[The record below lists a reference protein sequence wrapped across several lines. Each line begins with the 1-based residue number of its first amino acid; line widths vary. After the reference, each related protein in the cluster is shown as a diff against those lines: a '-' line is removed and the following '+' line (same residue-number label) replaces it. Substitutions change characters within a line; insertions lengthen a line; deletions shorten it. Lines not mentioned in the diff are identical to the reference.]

1 MYVTLGGGITQHLL
15 TASDKTIKA
24 SKVTWTTSNKKI
36 ATVSKSGKVTG
47 KKKGTV
53 TIKAKYKGKT
63 YKCKAYVKY
72 ATKKYSSISLKVG
85 DTAKQII
92 YAASGNPAST
102 SKVKFTVEKGK
113 ENIAT
118 VNNEGLIT
126 AVSEGTVKIYAEY
139 FGVKY
144 KATVSV
150 SPNEQKQEEQK
161 EEEKKEESQQ
171 QPATPPAGG
180 GGGGGAGGGSTTS
193 GGGTSSGGGSGSTP
207 SGGGGSD
214 TPAKPTE
221 PEIIKYTVSF
231 NPNGG
236 GGVMDSKEIEKDKEY
251 TLPDCVFDS
260 PAGQKFKAW
269 NVNGSEYAIGKSI
282 KITKDTLVKA
292 VWEDN
297 IYTVSFVSN
306 GGSGTMSSVK
316 VKHGESYM
324 LPSNGFD
331 EPSGQGFK
339 AWNVNGEEK
348 KPGDSISVTK
358 DITIKAIWQV
368 EEKSMK
374 DASYAEYKEMKA
386 NNTLEDFKAKFIKE
400 YGPKQYSTWLI
411 KMVEEENN
419 EKNQDKDYISGIDF

>member
-1 MYVTLGGGITQHLL
+1 MKRTIGILLVLFVAFTMSFGMAGSAYAASRITHLEKSTMYVTLGGGITQHLL
-15 TASDKTIKA
+15 TASGKTIKA

-47 KKKGTV
+47 KKV
-53 TIKAKYKGKT
+53 TTSKTGPVMIKAKYKGKT

-171 QPATPPAGG
+171 QQPATPPAGG
-180 GGGGGAGGGSTTS
+180 GTSGGAGGGST
-193 GGGTSSGGGSGSTP
+193 P
-207 SGGGGSD
+207 SGGGESATD
-214 TPAKPTE
+214 TPTKPTE
-221 PEIIKYTVSF
+221 PEIIKYIVSF
-231 NPNGG
+231 NSNGG
-236 GGVMDSKEIEKDKEY
+236 TGNMSSKEIEKDKEY
-251 TLPDCVFDS
+251 KLPNCTFTAPS
-260 PAGQKFKAW
+260 GKEFKAW
-269 NVNGSEYAIGKSI
+269 KIDNKEYKVGQSL
-282 KITKDTLVKA
+282 KITKNTAINA
-292 VWEDN
+292 VWQEKTKD
-297 IYTVSFVSN
+297 YTEYTYKDYDAMGKTEQRDF
-306 GGSGTMSSVK
+306 MIAFCQK
-316 VKHGESYM
+316 YGERAFYT
-324 LPSNGFD
+324 
-331 EPSGQGFK
+331 
-339 AWNVNGEEK
+339 WY
-348 KPGDSISVTK
+348 DSIQ
-358 DITIKAIWQV
+358 AQ
-368 EEKSMK
+368 
-374 DASYAEYKEMKA
+374 
-386 NNTLEDFKAKFIKE
+386 KAKDNKE
-400 YGPKQYSTWLI
+400 KES
-411 KMVEEENN
+411 
-419 EKNQDKDYISGIDF
+419 SGSIVIE

>member
-1 MYVTLGGGITQHLL
+1 MKRTISILLVLFVAFTMSFGMVGSAYAASKTTHLEKSKMYVTLGGGITQHLL
-15 TASDKTIKA
+15 TASGKTIKA

-180 GGGGGAGGGSTTS
+180 GGGGGAGGG
-193 GGGTSSGGGSGSTP
+193 GTP
-207 SGGGGSD
+207 SGGGGETPTQD
-214 TPAKPTE
+214 TKT
-221 PEIIKYTVSF
+221 KDYT
-231 NPNGG
+231 
-236 GGVMDSKEIEKDKEY
+236 EY
-251 TLPDCVFDS
+251 TYKDYDAMGKTEQRDFMIAFC
-260 PAGQKFKAW
+260 QKYGERAF
-269 NVNGSEYAIGKSI
+269 
-282 KITKDTLVKA
+282 
-292 VWEDN
+292 
-297 IYTVSFVSN
+297 YTW
-306 GGSGTMSSVK
+306 
-316 VKHGESYM
+316 Y
-324 LPSNGFD
+324 
-331 EPSGQGFK
+331 
-339 AWNVNGEEK
+339 
-348 KPGDSISVTK
+348 DSIQ
-358 DITIKAIWQV
+358 AQ
-368 EEKSMK
+368 
-374 DASYAEYKEMKA
+374 
-386 NNTLEDFKAKFIKE
+386 KAKDNKE
-400 YGPKQYSTWLI
+400 KES
-411 KMVEEENN
+411 
-419 EKNQDKDYISGIDF
+419 SGSIVIE